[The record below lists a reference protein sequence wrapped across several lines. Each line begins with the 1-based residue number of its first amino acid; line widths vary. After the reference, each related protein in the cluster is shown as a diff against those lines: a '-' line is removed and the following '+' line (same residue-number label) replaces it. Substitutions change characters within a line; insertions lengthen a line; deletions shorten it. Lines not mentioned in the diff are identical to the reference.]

1 MATKIRVLLVARPLT
16 RVGILD
22 EVKEAGVSFNNILST
37 QNVVILAIL
46 SVLLNLIS
54 KEVDAEKGLNLM
66 ETNCEIIDL
75 RFG

>member
-1 MATKIRVLLVARPLT
+1 MATKIRVLLDARPLA

-54 KEVDAEKGLNLM
+54 KEVDVEKGLNLM

>member
-1 MATKIRVLLVARPLT
+1 MATKIRVLLVARPLA

-46 SVLLNLIS
+46 SVFAQL
-54 KEVDAEKGLNLM
+54 
-66 ETNCEIIDL
+66 DL
-75 RFG
+75 ERSRC

>member
-37 QNVVILAIL
+37 QNVVILVIL

-54 KEVDAEKGLNLM
+54 KEVDVEKGLNLL

>member
-1 MATKIRVLLVARPLT
+1 MVAGPLA

-46 SVLLNLIS
+46 SVFAQL
-54 KEVDAEKGLNLM
+54 
-66 ETNCEIIDL
+66 DL
-75 RFG
+75 ERSRC